1 MKNINDLSKKKK
13 TTKNSSN
20 LKVYFNVWKEKL
32 MHIYLYILGWVINI
46 IYWYNNTRFNETS
59 YYFFFVMKILI
70 LRTIIRIS
78 IK

>member
-32 MHIYLYILGWVINI
+32 MHIYLYILGWVIKVIKIEIYKLI
-46 IYWYNNTRFNETS
+46 IHLATN
-59 YYFFFVMKILI
+59 
-70 LRTIIRIS
+70 
-78 IK
+78 